1 MTTDAGMTIRE
12 AVAVFADVPALE
24 AAIDDLESA
33 GFDRAEISLLAS
45 ATTVEA
51 KLGHR
56 VEKVETLEDDPD
68 VPRAAYVSKEAI
80 GDAEGGLIGG
90 FFYIGSL
97 AAAGMVVATGGT
109 LAATIVAAAMVGGT
123 GGLIGATLA
132 KLVGDHH
139 AQYLKDQLDRGG
151 LLLWVNLRDRAH
163 EDRATEILRRHA
175 GRDVHVHDLP
185 AASPDRAD

>member
-1 MTTDAGMTIRE
+1 
-12 AVAVFADVPALE
+12 
-24 AAIDDLESA
+24 
-33 GFDRAEISLLAS
+33 
-45 ATTVEA
+45 
-51 KLGHR
+51 
-56 VEKVETLEDDPD
+56 
-68 VPRAAYVSKEAI
+68 
-80 GDAEGGLIGG
+80 
-90 FFYIGSL
+90 
-97 AAAGMVVATGGT
+97 
-109 LAATIVAAAMVGGT
+109 MVGGT